1 MDRKEAE
8 VIVETLRAYSSETEN
23 VLNALETYDYRE
35 EANDWHTPQ
44 DPKLLEPEH
53 PTLRGLYYKLA
64 RFIGPILVRNDNL
77 CPEKLLNRENIQAF
91 VNYLEVS
98 RDIPLA
104 LTFNGIK
111 IEPLREV
118 AEKFDELNLKNE
130 TRQLLNIHNFAYGI
144 RKWARESKN
153 NSGATIQIILELNYN
168 EVSLADLSKDTGY
181 KLFAD
186 LFKKTCNYS
195 SKEKRRLYEA
205 LQNLYSILDE
215 KSADKVVMA
224 VILIFRS
231 NSQTPKYRKYKTPFE
246 GHNLIHCKRNIMAS
260 LGRDIKGIKSYSD
273 NSLFSNPKIAEEHVK
288 QAENLIKIALDSAR

>member
-1 MDRKEAE
+1 MDRQEAE
-8 VIVETLRAYSSETEN
+8 GIVETLSAYSSETEN

-130 TRQLLNIHNFAYGI
+130 TRRLLNIHNFAYGI

-153 NSGATIQIILELNYN
+153 NSGATIQILIELNYDEATPEEIDAN
-168 EVSLADLSKDTGY
+168 AGY
-181 KLFAD
+181 KIFSD
-186 LFKKTCNYS
+186 LFKPSTNYTTRQKRVLYDSLKSLYNS
-195 SKEKRRLYEA
+195 ST
-205 LQNLYSILDE
+205 LDV
-215 KSADKVVMA
+215 KDADRTVMA
-224 VILIFRS
+224 VILILRS
-231 NSQTPKYRKYKTPFE
+231 NDIYKCCFAYHPFTE
-246 GHNLIHCKRNIMAS
+246 CKKRALSSFGRNCSAVRSYTEKS
-260 LGRDIKGIKSYSD
+260 LESA
-273 NSLFSNPKIAEEHVK
+273 PKIAEKHIIR
-288 QAENLIKIALDSAR
+288 AENIIAKAFSQTR

>member
-8 VIVETLRAYSSETEN
+8 GIVETLRAYSSEAEV

-64 RFIGPILVRNDNL
+64 RFIGPILGRNDNL

-91 VNYLEVS
+91 SNYLEVS

-104 LTFNGIK
+104 LTFNRIK

-130 TRQLLNIHNFAYGI
+130 IRQLLNIHNFSYGI

-153 NSGATIQIILELNYN
+153 NSGATIQIILELNY
-168 EVSLADLSKDTGY
+168 EDVTREDLSKDAGY
-181 KLFAD
+181 KMFAD

-195 SKEKRRLYEA
+195 PEEKRRLYGA
-205 LQNLYSILDE
+205 LQNLYSTLDE

-231 NSQTPKYRKYKTPFE
+231 KSQTTKYRKYKTPFE
-246 GHNLIHCKRNIMAS
+246 GHNLIDCKRNIMAS

-273 NSLFSNPKIAEEHVK
+273 NSLFSNPRIAEDHVK
-288 QAENLIKIALDSAR
+288 QAENLIKTALDSTR